1 MSAPENQHGR
11 DRSRGRGANEVEEIS
26 VRSGVDAGGSNF
38 PIPADIIYCAIQ
50 QQMTTADP
58 EREQQ
63 LEQPRGTDNQD
74 DYYMLHPS
82 INEQGR
88 RVHRNRNR
96 GDARESSGD
105 IAPDENSVAASSRSS
120 RTRGYVGFLVP
131 YLRNRAMLIVAL
143 AVAAA
148 IGKAP
153 IMSWILWN

>member
-26 VRSGVDAGGSNF
+26 VRSGVDAGGNYF
-38 PIPADIIYCAIQ
+38 PIPADIYCVIQ
-50 QQMTTADP
+50 QQMTTTDP

-74 DYYMLHPS
+74 DYYLLHPS

-88 RVHRNRNR
+88 RFHRNRNR
-96 GDARESSGD
+96 GDARERSGAF
-105 IAPDENSVAASSRSS
+105 APDENSVAASSRSS
-120 RTRGYVGFLVP
+120 LTRGYVGFLVP

-143 AVAAA
+143 VVAAA

>member
-26 VRSGVDAGGSNF
+26 VRSGVDAGGNYF
-38 PIPADIIYCAIQ
+38 PIPADIYCVIQ

-74 DYYMLHPS
+74 DYYLLHPS

-88 RVHRNRNR
+88 RFHRNRNR
-96 GDARESSGD
+96 GDARERSGAF
-105 IAPDENSVAASSRSS
+105 APDENSVAASSRSS

-131 YLRNRAMLIVAL
+131 NLRNRATLIVAL
-143 AVAAA
+143 GVAAA
-148 IGKAP
+148 LGKAP
-153 IMSWILWN
+153 IVSWILWN